1 MKKMLTNV
9 QSDHQSAKME
19 QLVQTQLVDF
29 HVNALMD
36 GQVLTV
42 LSIMMIVPEQL
53 VLMELRVMTKLEVFI
68 VNVQLVKQ
76 VNNIFLFVIAFKVPA
91 KIHLLKST

>member
-1 MKKMLTNV
+1 
-9 QSDHQSAKME
+9 ME

-76 VNNIFLFVIAFKVPA
+76 VNNIFLFRDSV
-91 KIHLLKST
+91 